1 MTAIKFEKDNKTYT
15 LLSKTTKVTTPS
27 IRIGNNYTPLF
38 EGKPESEVISGDTIY
53 TLSPL
58 KVGKFNAAYKERP
71 NFDGRVYA
79 EINTWGIGLSD
90 TLPVGILRFTGGIT
104 NIYTAQPGF
113 TCKLG
118 TMNYQD
124 TGAISLVV
132 PFIFN
137 FDFSSSYQVISN
149 VTNKIVSEGTFTCHI
164 ERVEAWPAGIFPFS
178 GFRRIYIYDI
188 KNNSV
193 QMGRGGCASGFTDN
207 FIT

>member
-1 MTAIKFEKDNKTYT
+1 MTAFKFEKYGKTYA

-38 EGKPESEVISGDTIY
+38 EGSSESEVISGDTIY

-90 TLPVGILRFTGGIT
+90 TLPVGILHYTGAIT
-104 NIYTAQPGF
+104 NLYTAQPGF

-118 TMNYQD
+118 TSNYQD
-124 TGAISLVV
+124 SGSVALVV
-132 PFIFN
+132 PFTYYFN
-137 FDFSSSYQVISN
+137 FSSSYQVISN
-149 VTNKIVSEGTFTCHI
+149 GTNEIVSEGTFTCHVEPI
-164 ERVEAWPAGIFPFS
+164 EAAPLGLPL
-178 GFRRIYIYDI
+178 GFRRTYIYDI

-193 QMGRGGCASGFTDN
+193 QTGRVGNAAGFN
-207 FIT
+207 APFVS

>member
-1 MTAIKFEKDNKTYT
+1 MASIKFEKNGKTYK
-15 LLSKTTKVTTPS
+15 LLSKGNKVTTPS

-38 EGKPESEVISGDTIY
+38 EGRPESEVIYGDMIY

-90 TLPVGILRFTGGIT
+90 TYRVGILRFIGGIT

-118 TMNYQD
+118 TTNYQD
-124 TGAISLVV
+124 TGAIALVV
-132 PFIFN
+132 PFVFN

-149 VTNKIVSEGTFTCHI
+149 DTNEIVSEGTFTCHI
-164 ERVEAWPAGIFPFS
+164 ERIEAWPWGIFPFS
-178 GFRRIYIYDI
+178 GFRRIYTYNI

-193 QMGRGGCASGFTDN
+193 QMGRGGCAYDFTSD

>member
-1 MTAIKFEKDNKTYT
+1 M
-15 LLSKTTKVTTPS
+15 
-27 IRIGNNYTPLF
+27 
-38 EGKPESEVISGDTIY
+38 
-53 TLSPL
+53 
-58 KVGKFNAAYKERP
+58 
-71 NFDGRVYA
+71 YA
-79 EINTWGIGLSD
+79 EINTWGAGFSN

-149 VTNKIVSEGTFTCHI
+149 VTNEIVSKGTFTCHI
-164 ERVEAWPAGIFPFS
+164 ERVEAWPVGIFPFS
-178 GFRRIYIYDI
+178 GFRRTYIYDI
-188 KNNSV
+188 KNNRV
-193 QMGRGGCASGFTDN
+193 QMGRGGCAAGFTDN

>member
-1 MTAIKFEKDNKTYT
+1 MTVIKFEKDNKTYT

-38 EGKPESEVISGDTIY
+38 EGKPESEVIFGDTIY

-79 EINTWGIGLSD
+79 EINTWGIGLSN

-124 TGAISLVV
+124 TGAIALLV
-132 PFIFN
+132 PFMFN

-149 VTNKIVSEGTFTCHI
+149 VTNEIVSEGTFTCHI

-193 QMGRGGCASGFTDN
+193 QIGRDGCASGFIDN

>member
-1 MTAIKFEKDNKTYT
+1 MAAFKFEKNGKTYA

-27 IRIGNNYTPLF
+27 IRIGDNYTPLF
-38 EGKPESEVISGDTIY
+38 EGRSESEVISGDTIY

-90 TLPVGILRFTGGIT
+90 TFPVGMLRFTGAIT

-118 TMNYQD
+118 TSNYQD
-124 TGAISLVV
+124 SGNVALVF
-132 PFIFN
+132 PFSFSFN
-137 FDFSSSYQVISN
+137 FSSSYQVISN
-149 VTNKIVSEGTFTCHI
+149 VTNEIVSEGTFTCHI
-164 ERVEAWPAGIFPFS
+164 EPVQATPAGLFY
-178 GFRRIYIYDI
+178 GFRQTYIYDI

-193 QMGRGGCASGFTDN
+193 QVGRGGFAAGFN
-207 FIT
+207 APFVS

>member
-1 MTAIKFEKDNKTYT
+1 M
-15 LLSKTTKVTTPS
+15 
-27 IRIGNNYTPLF
+27 
-38 EGKPESEVISGDTIY
+38 
-53 TLSPL
+53 
-58 KVGKFNAAYKERP
+58 
-71 NFDGRVYA
+71 YA
-79 EINTWGIGLSD
+79 EISTWGLGLSD

-118 TMNYQD
+118 TTNYQD
-124 TGAISLVV
+124 TGAISLVA
-132 PFIFN
+132 PFYFN

-149 VTNKIVSEGTFTCHI
+149 VTNDIVSEGTFTCHI

-193 QMGRGGCASGFTDN
+193 QMGRGGCAPAFDAD
-207 FIT
+207 FIA

>member
-1 MTAIKFEKDNKTYT
+1 MTAFKFERGGKTYK
-15 LLSKTTKVTTPS
+15 LLSKTIKVTTPS

-38 EGKPESEVISGDTIY
+38 EGRPESEVISGDTIY

-90 TLPVGILRFTGGIT
+90 TLPVGMLRFTGGIT

-118 TMNYQD
+118 TTNYQD
-124 TGAISLVV
+124 TGVIPLVF
-132 PFIFN
+132 PFSFSFN
-137 FDFSSSYQVISN
+137 FSSSYQVISN
-149 VTNKIVSEGTFTCHI
+149 VTNEIVSAGTFTCH
-164 ERVEAWPAGIFPFS
+164 VGPVQAAPAGIF
-178 GFRRIYIYDI
+178 GGIRTTYIYDI

-193 QMGRGGCASGFTDN
+193 QTGRVGYAAGFNAN

>member
-1 MTAIKFEKDNKTYT
+1 MTAFKFERGGKTYS

-38 EGKPESEVISGDTIY
+38 EGRSESEVISGDTIY

-58 KVGKFNAAYKERP
+58 KVGKYNAAYKERP

-90 TLPVGILRFTGGIT
+90 TLPVGILRFTGAIT
-104 NIYTAQPGF
+104 NLYTAQPGF

-118 TMNYQD
+118 TSNYQD
-124 TGAISLVV
+124 TGAIPLVF
-132 PFIFN
+132 PFSYYFN
-137 FDFSSSYQVISN
+137 FSSSYQVISN
-149 VTNKIVSEGTFTCHI
+149 VTGEVVSEGTFAC
-164 ERVEAWPAGIFPFS
+164 RVGPIQASPAGLFS

-193 QMGRGGCASGFTDN
+193 QMGRGGFAAGFN
-207 FIT
+207 APFVS